1 MSNTIK
7 ITKCD
12 NQLILTAFQWS
23 ESYEICN
30 LKAASNLD
38 YTITIKEGTYT
49 GPATQ
54 DSPIVH
60 LPKGT
65 YNLVYTGI
73 NWGGPYNFEFN
84 INDGQPYQLLNNP
97 NKPLVGVI
105 WSLGNNSISFN
116 VAKETAAVV

>member
-23 ESYEICN
+23 NSYEICN

-38 YTITIKEGTYT
+38 YNITIKEGPYN

-60 LPKGT
+60 LPKGD

-73 NWGGPYNFEFN
+73 NWGGPYNFEFHF
-84 INDGQPYQLLNNP
+84 QEKKYQLLDNAS
-97 NKPLVGVI
+97 KPLVGVI
-105 WSLGNNSISFN
+105 WSLGNNSITFK
-116 VAKETAAVV
+116 VAKEITAVV

>member
-30 LKAASNLD
+30 LKAASNLN

-54 DSPIVH
+54 ASPIVH

-73 NWGGPYNFEFN
+73 NWGGPYNFEFK
-84 INDGQPYQLLNNP
+84 INDGQPYQLLNDV

-105 WSLGNNSISFN
+105 WSLGNNSISFDVKADSA
-116 VAKETAAVV
+116 VA

>member
-7 ITKCD
+7 VTKCD

-23 ESYEICN
+23 KSYEICN

-38 YTITIKEGTYT
+38 YNITIKEGPYT

-54 DSPIVH
+54 DSPTVY
-60 LPKGT
+60 LPKGD
-65 YNLVYTGI
+65 YNLVYAGI
-73 NWGGPYNFEFN
+73 NWGGPYNFEFEF
-84 INDGQPYQLLNNP
+84 QEKKYQLLNNAS
-97 NKPLVGVI
+97 KPLVGVI

-116 VAKETAAVV
+116 VVKETATVI